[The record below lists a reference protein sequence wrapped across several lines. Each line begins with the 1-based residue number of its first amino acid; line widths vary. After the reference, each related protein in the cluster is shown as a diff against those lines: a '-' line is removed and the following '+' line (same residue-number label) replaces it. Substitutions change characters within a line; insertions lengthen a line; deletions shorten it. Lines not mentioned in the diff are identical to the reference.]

1 MLTTLEEKVDPKNA
15 ALLVVDMQNDFCHPD
30 GSLGKRGR
38 DMTFG
43 LQMTP
48 RLVQLIEEARKAKVP
63 VIFIRQTLSEATTSP
78 SVREHRLKR
87 MPSGA
92 ELPLQEG
99 SWGADYYEVA
109 PQPRECVVT
118 KHRYSAFVD
127 TSLDLIL
134 RSQEIKSLIMTGVA
148 TNVCVESTARD
159 GYMKD
164 YYIVFVSDCTATFAM
179 EDHEATLRNIDTY
192 FGDVVTSSEVTDTWG
207 KQ

>member
-1 MLTTLEEKVDPKNA
+1 MLRTLEEKVDPKNA

-48 RLVQLIEEARKAKVP
+48 RLGQLIEKARKAKVP

-78 SVREHRLKR
+78 SVRENRLKR
-87 MPSGA
+87 TPPGT

-109 PQPRECVVT
+109 PQPGECVVT

-127 TSLDLIL
+127 TRYQS
-134 RSQEIKSLIMTGVA
+134 RPHPEEPG
-148 TNVCVESTARD
+148 N
-159 GYMKD
+159 
-164 YYIVFVSDCTATFAM
+164 
-179 EDHEATLRNIDTY
+179 
-192 FGDVVTSSEVTDTWG
+192 
-207 KQ
+207 